1 MKEKLEQAINEA
13 YEHYQKTHEYE
24 PFVMGDEINLSK
36 DEFIKKAT
44 NNHGFGFLFGISISE
59 RELSLEERK
68 KLYEDEFTPGIE
80 ITNDNWLNSKLTTR
94 NIPTKLI
101 TVIYKDEKIEVYK

>member
-59 RELSLEERK
+59 RELSLEERTQYK
-68 KLYEDEFTPGIE
+68 KKRDG
-80 ITNDNWLNSKLTTR
+80 S

-101 TVIYKDEKIEVYK
+101 TVNYKNEKIEVYK

>member
-59 RELSLEERK
+59 RELSLEERTQYK
-68 KLYEDEFTPGIE
+68 KKRDGI
-80 ITNDNWLNSKLTTR
+80 TR
-94 NIPTKLI
+94 TFAPYTHQMLDGSNIPTKLI
-101 TVIYKDEKIEVYK
+101 TVNYKNEKIEVYK